1 MTHPTVFRVALRGD
15 ELLNNPRFNKG
26 TAFTVAERKEFGLT
40 GRLPYQVNTLDEQCE
55 RAYLQ
60 LQGRDSA
67 IRYAGL
73 GLSKCGPCLNDHQQ
87 EFLPAEPEEP
97 EHRLILH
104 PSDEVRQMSA
114 VFQKLFN
121 DSLSQASTR
130 AHVCAVCRSH
140 LPFSQANPSDRLS
153 IRRRRY
159 DHIPRDLLVN

>member
-40 GRLPYQVNTLDEQCE
+40 GRLPYKVNTLDEQCE

-73 GLSKCGPCLNDHQQ
+73 GLSKCRPCLNDHQQ

-114 VFQKLFN
+114 VFKNYLMTPSRRHLRELMYVLFV
-121 DSLSQASTR
+121 DPICHSLRPTPQTDYLYADGGTIISR
-130 AHVCAVCRSH
+130 EI
-140 LPFSQANPSDRLS
+140 FS
-153 IRRRRY
+153 
-159 DHIPRDLLVN
+159 